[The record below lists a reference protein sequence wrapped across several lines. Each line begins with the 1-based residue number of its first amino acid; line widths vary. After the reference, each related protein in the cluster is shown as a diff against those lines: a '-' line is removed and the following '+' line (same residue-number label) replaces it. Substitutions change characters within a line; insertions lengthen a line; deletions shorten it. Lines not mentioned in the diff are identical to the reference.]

1 MNAKKKV
8 IFSAGGTGGHVYPAL
23 AIAKNLIL
31 ENYDVLWIGTT
42 RGLEKKIIEAES
54 INIKYISFISQI

>member
-8 IFSAGGTGGHVYPAL
+8 ILSAGGTGGHVYPAL

-42 RGLEKKIIEAES
+42 RAVSYTNLTLHTICSVKISVVAV
-54 INIKYISFISQI
+54 

>member
-23 AIAKNLIL
+23 AIAKNLIS

-42 RGLEKKIIEAES
+42 RGIEKKIIEAES
-54 INIKYISFISQI
+54 INIKYILSLIHI